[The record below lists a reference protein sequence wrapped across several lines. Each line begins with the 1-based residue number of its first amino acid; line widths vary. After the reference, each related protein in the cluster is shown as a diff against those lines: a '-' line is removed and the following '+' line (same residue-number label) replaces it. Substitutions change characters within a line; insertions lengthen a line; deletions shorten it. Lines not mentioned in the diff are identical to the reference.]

1 MTASNPTARPP
12 TTSPQPHT
20 DFVEVRVHT
29 AKCDTC
35 DKHNKLTLY
44 RCMDC
49 GQHVCSLCWDK
60 SGDGSHVFGGGSH
73 NVPELQSHNVIENDK
88 HGGGDKGHK
97 NARRT
102 RASRRVHVISDDED
116 DLPVSKPASTTE
128 KAGST
133 DASKQLSKSTN
144 IIMDGDRH
152 QDHEDDLPGLWPM
165 VPARGTPV
173 LRPGVPTADTSA
185 TESANPVMQGSPHIH
200 EVENDSESQ
209 RTVQVYDELGRQTVF
224 SPYAFVGDQGT
235 KLQGRR
241 ALQPSPS
248 NQQATRSAPFQDR
261 PAIYRPRAGANVDL
275 QAAHN
280 QLAFTNTQSMDRQ
293 APRPPQSSTS
303 NQQAARYAQFQDR
316 PAIYRPRPGANV
328 DLQAARNC
336 LAFSPHQNSNYRQA
350 PQPGQVSVPHQQ
362 AAHLTPRPAPPS
374 VSVSQHH
381 VQTAANVDR
390 AAVRERQA
398 LYVTQQAQVQAFA
411 KAKQMEVRNRQ
422 ALTSHQDA
430 QLAANRDQ
438 VATHNR
444 EAYTSNRLASSAA
457 GHEQILAARDQ
468 QQAYLSRQRAIR
480 PVAGPAQPRVSYRGA
495 PISPSVPAQ
504 AFYSQHHATFLTP
517 RHAQPPIAD
526 PDRSYGP
533 SARTHIREVCFRVPV
548 S

>member
-60 SGDGSHVFGGGSH
+60 SGDGSHVFGGGSR

-173 LRPGVPTADTSA
+173 LSPGVPTADTSA
-185 TESANPVMQGSPHIH
+185 TESANPVMQGNPHVH
-200 EVENDSESQ
+200 EVENDPESQ

-248 NQQATRSAPFQDR
+248 NQQATRSAPFR
-261 PAIYRPRAGANVDL
+261 
-275 QAAHN
+275 
-280 QLAFTNTQSMDRQ
+280 
-293 APRPPQSSTS
+293 
-303 NQQAARYAQFQDR
+303 DR

-398 LYVTQQAQVQAFA
+398 LYMKQQAQMQAFA

-430 QLAANRDQ
+430 QLAANMDQ

-457 GHEQILAARDQ
+457 GYEQILAARDQ

-504 AFYSQHHATFLTP
+504 AFHSQHHATFLNP

-533 SARTHIREVCFRVPV
+533 SARTHIREVCFCVPV

>member
-1 MTASNPTARPP
+1 MTASNPTARLQI
-12 TTSPQPHT
+12 TSPQPHT
-20 DFVEVRVHT
+20 DFMEVRVHT

-44 RCMDC
+44 RCIDC
-49 GQHVCSLCWDK
+49 GQHVCSLCWNK
-60 SGDGSHVFGGGSH
+60 SGDGSHVFGGGSR
-73 NVPELQSHNVIENDK
+73 NVPELQSKNKIEDDN
-88 HGGGDKGHK
+88 GGGDKGHE

-102 RASRRVHVISDDED
+102 RPSRRVHVISDDED
-116 DLPVSKPASTTE
+116 DLPVLKPASTTE

-133 DASKQLSKSTN
+133 DANKQPNKSTN
-144 IIMDGDRH
+144 IIMDGDRD

-165 VPARGTPV
+165 VPARGAPV
-173 LRPGVPTADTSA
+173 LSPGVPSANTST
-185 TESANPVMQGSPHIH
+185 TESADRVMPINPHIG
-200 EVENDSESQ
+200 EEEIDPERQ

-248 NQQATRSAPFQDR
+248 NQQATRFAPFPDR
-261 PAIYRPRAGANVDL
+261 PATYRPRPGVHVDL
-275 QAAHN
+275 QAACS
-280 QLAFTNTQSMDRQ
+280 QLAFTNTQPTNHQ

-336 LAFSPHQNSNYRQA
+336 LAFSPHQNSTYPRA
-350 PQPGQVSVPHQQ
+350 PQPGQLSVPHQQ
-362 AAHLTPRPAPPS
+362 APHLTPRPAPPS
-374 VSVSQHH
+374 VSVHQHH

-398 LYVTQQAQVQAFA
+398 LYVKQQAQVQAYA
-411 KAKQMEVRNRQ
+411 KAKLMEVRNRQ
-422 ALTSHQDA
+422 ALSSHQDA

-444 EAYTSNRLASSAA
+444 EAFISNRLASSAA
-457 GHEQILAARDQ
+457 GYEQILAARDQ
-468 QQAYLSRQRAIR
+468 QQAYLSRQRANR
-480 PVAGPAQPRVSYRGA
+480 PIAGPAQPPVSYRGA
-495 PISPSVPAQ
+495 PISPSIPAQ
-504 AFYSQHHATFLTP
+504 AFHSQRYATFLNP
-517 RHAQPPIAD
+517 RHAQPPTAA
-526 PDRSYGP
+526 PDHSYGP
-533 SARTHIREVCFRVPV
+533 SASTHIREVCFRVPV